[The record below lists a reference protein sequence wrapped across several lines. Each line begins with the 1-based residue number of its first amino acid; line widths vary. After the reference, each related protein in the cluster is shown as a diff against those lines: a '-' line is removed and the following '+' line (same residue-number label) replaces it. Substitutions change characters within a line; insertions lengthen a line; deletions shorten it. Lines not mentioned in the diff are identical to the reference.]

1 MYVPWLAKFLLNFP
15 PPKILRESRY
25 RTLEFSRNAIQNLSD
40 KREDS
45 HAILYNMI
53 KAVDPETGE
62 KLTKLDILSGTNN
75 LMCIPWIDTSHI
87 SNAAS
92 DTTSVAFTF
101 LLYNLLANRQC
112 WDRLASEIRS
122 QFQSV
127 DEINNHSTL
136 SLQYLDAV
144 IHEGAS
150 FLGFLILALRL
161 RPSVPSNLQRMVPSG
176 GMMIAGQF
184 IPGGVTIF
192 PDETNQLDCGKHVYL
207 CNHA

>member
-25 RTLEFSRNAIQNLSD
+25 RTLEFSENAIQNLSG
-40 KREDS
+40 KEDG

-62 KLTKLDILSGTNN
+62 KLTKSDILTGTNN
-75 LMCIPWIDTSHI
+75 LMYTPWIDASHI

-101 LLYNLLANRQC
+101 LLYYLLENRQC
-112 WDRLASEIRS
+112 WGRLASEIRS
-122 QFQSV
+122 KFQSV

-150 FLGFLILALRL
+150 FLVL
-161 RPSVPSNLQRMVPSG
+161 
-176 GMMIAGQF
+176 
-184 IPGGVTIF
+184 
-192 PDETNQLDCGKHVYL
+192 
-207 CNHA
+207 